1 MILGGL
7 VTNQAAIIR
16 SMLPVGRD
24 QVKQNEPFQRHRLAA
39 KPDNLVGATPFH
51 VWFSSATLISHHPS
65 LIILTPR
72 HMPLHIPL
80 EHFPAN
86 PPSIANLYCSRQSP
100 RINPAINRS
109 APHIQ

>member
-1 MILGGL
+1 MILGGR
-7 VTNQAAIIR
+7 VTSQAAITG
-16 SMLPVGRD
+16 SLLPVGRE
-24 QVKQNEPFQRHRLAA
+24 QGKQNEPFQRNQLAA
-39 KPDNLVGATPFH
+39 KPDNLVGATPVH
-51 VWFSSATLISHHPS
+51 VLFSSATLISQHPS
-65 LIILTPR
+65 LIILTPG

-100 RINPAINRS
+100 RFNPAINRS